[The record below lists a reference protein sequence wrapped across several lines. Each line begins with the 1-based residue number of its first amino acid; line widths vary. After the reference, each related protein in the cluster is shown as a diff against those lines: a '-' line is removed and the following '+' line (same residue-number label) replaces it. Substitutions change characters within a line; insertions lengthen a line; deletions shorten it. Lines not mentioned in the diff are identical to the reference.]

1 MTLDI
6 SQRFL
11 DAKPYPVFQF
21 SRGFAG
27 KCRRNHLMRIILV
40 QKNPHHQAG
49 ERIGLAGSCRCF
61 NPVQATELHVL
72 NRIGGNG
79 FLHLLL

>member
-21 SRGFAG
+21 SRGLTG

-40 QKNPHHQAG
+40 QKNPHHQTG
-49 ERIGLAGSCRCF
+49 ERIGLAGSCRGF
-61 NPVQATELHVL
+61 NPV
-72 NRIGGNG
+72 
-79 FLHLLL
+79 